1 MLRDP
6 GHSFV
11 DGVDG
16 RSRSDHGTTDHVNL
30 QSELARS
37 LDLGVGGAATGVF
50 RQHALDAM
58 LAKEGGIVLRSE
70 RTARGDDRCVRKAGR
85 RCDRVNYADDVVM
98 LRSRRKALP
107 SELRPNAENI
117 RCGASGSAAIAAS
130 MLACSSQSSSIA
142 LPHFGRSTASKET
155 PVAAAAAIALLL
167 ICAAN
172 GCVASTTRAILSRV
186 RYSARPE
193 TPPKPPVRTG
203 RGLAAGLIVRPAS
216 DSVAAIAGRARQSLC
231 ETGRFARPPE
241 QQDPQWSFVHRHHG
255 ASPMP

>member
-85 RCDRVNYADDVVM
+85 RCDRVN
-98 LRSRRKALP
+98 
-107 SELRPNAENI
+107 
-117 RCGASGSAAIAAS
+117 
-130 MLACSSQSSSIA
+130 
-142 LPHFGRSTASKET
+142 
-155 PVAAAAAIALLL
+155 
-167 ICAAN
+167 
-172 GCVASTTRAILSRV
+172 
-186 RYSARPE
+186 
-193 TPPKPPVRTG
+193 
-203 RGLAAGLIVRPAS
+203 
-216 DSVAAIAGRARQSLC
+216 
-231 ETGRFARPPE
+231 
-241 QQDPQWSFVHRHHG
+241 
-255 ASPMP
+255 